1 MKKLT
6 PLDVRFLLVLG
17 DIVVVIFCVIVVVPE
32 GCLVVIVELVTVVEF
47 VDTANTNDATV
58 IGAIIFG

>member
-1 MKKLT
+1 M
-6 PLDVRFLLVLG
+6 
-17 DIVVVIFCVIVVVPE
+17 IVVVPE
-32 GCLVVIVELVTVVEF
+32 GCLVVIVELFTVVEF